1 MTNRMCFVNATA
13 QSVSTKVKPQP
24 LLQISTMRK
33 VLQGTNKIDVR
44 SPIFVDLGFSN
55 VHLV

>member
-24 LLQISTMRK
+24 LLQIFTVHK

-44 SPIFVDLGFSN
+44 SPIFVDLGLSN